1 MIKIYKVDTFEKF
14 EHLLKKLHERGAK
27 WVDGCILD
35 DKKAIAKIWNKFNLL
50 EGAYKGVAIYNENG
64 TIIFSTPPFIHYMIK
79 LYEKEGKEYTII
91 EDVKLPKPKLSEKP
105 NVTEIYFHDTTG
117 GKLGGDRIFR
127 VTEEIQVQSCQSD
140 TVEQPSHY
148 IGEHGLEVR
157 EIEENFLVRY
167 QDGHLAHLA
176 GALLEYLLRAPSK
189 GKLTED
195 IQKVQYLANEMAE
208 YVEKLESELK
218 R

>member
-1 MIKIYKVDTFEKF
+1 MIKIYKVNTFEKF
-14 EHLLKKLHERGAK
+14 EYLLKTLHERGAK
-27 WVDGCILD
+27 WMNEDALD
-35 DKKAIAKIWNKFNLL
+35 NEVLAKLLWEFASCNGLYVYRYGNKVTISDVEDIDEALDFY
-50 EGAYKGVAIYNENG
+50 GYKGE
-64 TIIFSTPPFIHYMIK
+64 
-79 LYEKEGKEYTII
+79 ECTII
-91 EDVKLPKPKLSEKP
+91 EDVKLPKPIGKLSEKP
-105 NVTEIYFHDTTG
+105 KVTEIHFHDTTG

-127 VTEEIQVQSCQSD
+127 VTEEIQVNLCKSD

-189 GKLTED
+189 GKLAED
-195 IQKVQYLANEMAE
+195 IKKVQYLANEMAE
-208 YVEKLESELK
+208 YVDKTTQK
-218 R
+218 

>member
-1 MIKIYKVDTFEKF
+1 MIKIYKVNTFEKL
-14 EHLLKKLHERGAK
+14 EYLLNTLHERGVEWAS
-27 WVDGCILD
+27 GYRLD
-35 DKKAIAKIWNKFNLL
+35 DEAMAKIHWGFCGCNGIAVYREGNKVTVSNIEDIEDEIGF
-50 EGAYKGVAIYNENG
+50 
-64 TIIFSTPPFIHYMIK
+64 
-79 LYEKEGKEYTII
+79 YECKGKEYTII
-91 EDVKLPKPKLSEKP
+91 EDVKLPKPKVSETHSKNDMGEYVIFSITDDQWWKP
-105 NVTEIYFHDTTG
+105 N
-117 GKLGGDRIFR
+117 
-127 VTEEIQVQSCQSD
+127 QSD

-189 GKLTED
+189 GKLAED

-208 YVEKLESELK
+208 YVEKVSQQ
-218 R
+218 

>member
-1 MIKIYKVDTFEKF
+1 MNKIYKVNTLEKM
-14 EHLLKKLHERGAK
+14 EYLLNTLHERGAE
-27 WVDGCILD
+27 WLDGCSLD
-35 DKKAIAKIWNKFNLL
+35 DKELMVRLWNNYGL
-50 EGAYKGVAIYNENG
+50 ETKVYKGLVIYNEKG
-64 TIIFSTPPFIHYMIK
+64 LVTFSTPSYIYETIK
-79 LYEKEGKEYTII
+79 RYEQDGEEYTII
-91 EDVKLPKPKLSEKP
+91 EDVKLPKPSEKP
-105 NVTEIYFHDTTG
+105 KVTEIYFHDTTG

-208 YVEKLESELK
+208 YVEKVSQE
-218 R
+218 

>member
-14 EHLLKKLHERGAK
+14 EYLLNKLHERGAK
-27 WVDGCILD
+27 WGSGDALD
-35 DKKAIAKIWNKFNLL
+35 DEAMAKMLWSYDCCNGMAVYREGNKVTLSDL
-50 EGAYKGVAIYNENG
+50 EDIEDEIECFERKGQ
-64 TIIFSTPPFIHYMIK
+64 
-79 LYEKEGKEYTII
+79 EYTII
-91 EDVKLPKPKLSEKP
+91 EDVKLPAKK
-105 NVTEIYFHDTTG
+105 EI
-117 GKLGGDRIFR
+117 
-127 VTEEIQVQSCQSD
+127 EQEILIADVLVDMVNFIEAVGSMFNNSNDSQ
-140 TVEQPSHY
+140 VEQPSHY

-189 GKLTED
+189 GKLSED

-208 YVEKLESELK
+208 YVEKVSQQ
-218 R
+218 

>member
-1 MIKIYKVDTFEKF
+1 
-14 EHLLKKLHERGAK
+14 
-27 WVDGCILD
+27 
-35 DKKAIAKIWNKFNLL
+35 
-50 EGAYKGVAIYNENG
+50 
-64 TIIFSTPPFIHYMIK
+64 
-79 LYEKEGKEYTII
+79 
-91 EDVKLPKPKLSEKP
+91 VKLPKPKLSEKP
-105 NVTEIYFHDTTG
+105 KVTEIHFHDTTG

-127 VTEEIQVQSCQSD
+127 VTEEIQVNPCKSD

-189 GKLTED
+189 GKLAED

-208 YVEKLESELK
+208 YVEKVSQE
-218 R
+218 

>member
-1 MIKIYKVDTFEKF
+1 MIKIYKVNSIEKF
-14 EHLLKKLHERGAK
+14 KYLLSTLHERGAE
-27 WVDGCILD
+27 WASGDPLD
-35 DKKAIAKIWNKFNLL
+35 DEHMAGIHWILSGCNGIAVYRDGNKVTVSHIEEIEDEIGF
-50 EGAYKGVAIYNENG
+50 
-64 TIIFSTPPFIHYMIK
+64 
-79 LYEKEGKEYTII
+79 YECKGKEYTII
-91 EDVKLPKPKLSEKP
+91 EDVKLPKPKVSETHSKNDMGEYVIFSITDDHWWKP
-105 NVTEIYFHDTTG
+105 N
-117 GKLGGDRIFR
+117 
-127 VTEEIQVQSCQSD
+127 QSD

-208 YVEKLESELK
+208 YAKKVSQE
-218 R
+218 

>member
-1 MIKIYKVDTFEKF
+1 MIKIYKVNTFEKF
-14 EHLLKKLHERGAK
+14 WYLLNTLHERGAE
-27 WVDGCILD
+27 WGSGDRLD
-35 DKKAIAKIWNKFNLL
+35 DEAMAKIHWSFCECNGIAVYREGNKVMVSNL
-50 EGAYKGVAIYNENG
+50 EDIDEEIKFYERKGE
-64 TIIFSTPPFIHYMIK
+64 
-79 LYEKEGKEYTII
+79 EYTII
-91 EDVKLPKPKLSEKP
+91 EDVKLPKPSEKP
-105 NVTEIYFHDTTG
+105 KVTEIYFHDTTG

-189 GKLTED
+189 GKLAED

-208 YVEKLESELK
+208 YVEKVSQE
-218 R
+218 

>member
-14 EHLLKKLHERGAK
+14 DYLLKTLHGRGAK
-27 WVDGCILD
+27 WCDECILD
-35 DKKAIAKIWNKFNLL
+35 NKKVIAKVWNKFNLL

-64 TIIFSTPPFIHYMIK
+64 TITFSTPPFIHYMIK
-79 LYEKEGKEYTII
+79 LYEKERKEYTII
-91 EDVKLPKPKLSEKP
+91 EDVKLPKPKEKP
-105 NVTEIYFHDTTG
+105 KVTEIYFHDTTG
-117 GKLGGDRIFR
+117 GKLGGDRIFK
-127 VTEEIQVQSCQSD
+127 VTEEIQVHPYKSD

-208 YVEKLESELK
+208 YVEKVSQE
-218 R
+218 

>member
-1 MIKIYKVDTFEKF
+1 MIKIYKVNTFEKF
-14 EHLLKKLHERGAK
+14 EYLLSTLHERGAK
-27 WVDGCILD
+27 WIDKCSLD
-35 DKKAIAKIWNKFNLL
+35 DKEEMTKIWNMNVVHNNYGDNELVIYNDNGFVKYSQIQYLN
-50 EGAYKGVAIYNENG
+50 VAIREIERSG
-64 TIIFSTPPFIHYMIK
+64 C
-79 LYEKEGKEYTII
+79 EYTII

-105 NVTEIYFHDTTG
+105 KVTEIYFHDTTG

-167 QDGHLAHLA
+167 RDGHLAHLA

-189 GKLTED
+189 GKLAED

-208 YVEKLESELK
+208 YVEKVSQE
-218 R
+218 

>member
-1 MIKIYKVDTFEKF
+1 MIKIYKVNTYEKF
-14 EHLLKKLHERGAK
+14 QYLLKILHDRGAK
-27 WVDGCILD
+27 WASGEPLDREFLSNKYWYLWGGNGVCIY
-35 DKKAIAKIWNKFNLL
+35 KK
-50 EGAYKGVAIYNENG
+50 
-64 TIIFSTPPFIHYMIK
+64 
-79 LYEKEGKEYTII
+79 GKELTVSCIRRIASIIKIYKRTGKKYTII
-91 EDVKLPKPKLSEKP
+91 EDVKLPKPSEKP
-105 NVTEIYFHDTTG
+105 KVTEIYFHDDTG

-127 VTEEIQVQSCQSD
+127 VTEEIQVNPCKSD

-189 GKLTED
+189 GKLAED

-208 YVEKLESELK
+208 YVEKVSQE
-218 R
+218 

>member
-14 EHLLKKLHERGAK
+14 EYLLSTLHERGAK
-27 WVDGCILD
+27 WANGGLLD
-35 DKKAIAKIWNKFNLL
+35 DEAMANMHWILSGCNGIAVYREGNKVTVSHIEDIEDEIECFEL
-50 EGAYKGVAIYNENG
+50 KGQ
-64 TIIFSTPPFIHYMIK
+64 
-79 LYEKEGKEYTII
+79 EYTII

-105 NVTEIYFHDTTG
+105 KVTEIYFHDTTG

-127 VTEEIQVQSCQSD
+127 VTEEIHVNPCKSD

-189 GKLTED
+189 GKLAED

-208 YVEKLESELK
+208 YVEKVSQE
-218 R
+218 

>member
-1 MIKIYKVDTFEKF
+1 MIKIYKVNSIEKF
-14 EHLLKKLHERGAK
+14 KYLLSTLHERGAE
-27 WVDGCILD
+27 WASGDPLD
-35 DKKAIAKIWNKFNLL
+35 DEHMAGIHWILSGCNGIAVYRDGNKVTVSNIEDIEDEIECF
-50 EGAYKGVAIYNENG
+50 ERK
-64 TIIFSTPPFIHYMIK
+64 
-79 LYEKEGKEYTII
+79 GKEYTII

-105 NVTEIYFHDTTG
+105 KVTEIYFHDTTG

-127 VTEEIQVQSCQSD
+127 VTEEIQVNPCKSD

-189 GKLTED
+189 GKLAED

-208 YVEKLESELK
+208 YVEKITQK
-218 R
+218 

>member
-1 MIKIYKVDTFEKF
+1 MIKIYKVNTFEKF
-14 EHLLKKLHERGAK
+14 EYLLSTLHERGAK
-27 WVDGCILD
+27 WANGGLLD
-35 DKKAIAKIWNKFNLL
+35 DEAMANMHWILSGCNGIAVYREGNKVTVSHIEDIEDEIECFEL
-50 EGAYKGVAIYNENG
+50 KGQ
-64 TIIFSTPPFIHYMIK
+64 
-79 LYEKEGKEYTII
+79 EYTII

-105 NVTEIYFHDTTG
+105 KVTEIYFHDTTG

-127 VTEEIQVQSCQSD
+127 VTEEIHVNPCKSD

-208 YVEKLESELK
+208 YVEKVSQE
-218 R
+218 

>member
-1 MIKIYKVDTFEKF
+1 MNKIYKVNTLEKM
-14 EHLLKKLHERGAK
+14 EYLLNTLHERGAE
-27 WVDGCILD
+27 WLDGCSLD
-35 DKKAIAKIWNKFNLL
+35 DKELMVRLWNNYGL
-50 EGAYKGVAIYNENG
+50 ETKVYKGLVIYNEKG
-64 TIIFSTPPFIHYMIK
+64 LVTFSTPSYIYETIK
-79 LYEKEGKEYTII
+79 RYEQDGEEYTII
-91 EDVKLPKPKLSEKP
+91 EDVKLPKPSEKP
-105 NVTEIYFHDTTG
+105 KVTEIYFHDTTG

-189 GKLTED
+189 GKLAED

-208 YVEKLESELK
+208 YVEKVSQE
-218 R
+218 

>member
-27 WVDGCILD
+27 WGSGDALD
-35 DKKAIAKIWNKFNLL
+35 DEAMAKMFWS
-50 EGAYKGVAIYNENG
+50 YDCCNG
-64 TIIFSTPPFIHYMIK
+64 MAVY
-79 LYEKEGKEYTII
+79 KEGNKVTLSDIEEIEDEIECFERKGQEYTII
-91 EDVKLPKPKLSEKP
+91 EDVKLPNSKQTDS
-105 NVTEIYFHDTTG
+105 N
-117 GKLGGDRIFR
+117 
-127 VTEEIQVQSCQSD
+127 Q
-140 TVEQPSHY
+140 VEQPSHY
-148 IGEHGLEVR
+148 IGDKGLEVR

-189 GKLTED
+189 GKLAED
-195 IQKVQYLANEMAE
+195 IQKVKYLANEMAE
-208 YVEKLESELK
+208 YVEKVKEA

>member
-1 MIKIYKVDTFEKF
+1 MIKIYKVNTFEKF
-14 EHLLKKLHERGAK
+14 EYLLSTLHERGAK
-27 WVDGCILD
+27 WANGGLLD
-35 DKKAIAKIWNKFNLL
+35 DEAMANMHWILSGCNGIAVYREGNKVTVSHIEDIEDEIECFEL
-50 EGAYKGVAIYNENG
+50 KGQ
-64 TIIFSTPPFIHYMIK
+64 
-79 LYEKEGKEYTII
+79 EYTII

-105 NVTEIYFHDTTG
+105 KVTEIYFHDTTG

-127 VTEEIQVQSCQSD
+127 VTEEIHVNPCKSD

-189 GKLTED
+189 GKLAED

-208 YVEKLESELK
+208 YVEKVSQE
-218 R
+218 

>member
-1 MIKIYKVDTFEKF
+1 MIKIYKVNTLEKYKY
-14 EHLLKKLHERGAK
+14 LLGALHERGAK
-27 WVDGCILD
+27 WSSEKPLDSEFLANKYWQLWGSDGVCIY
-35 DKKAIAKIWNKFNLL
+35 KKGK
-50 EGAYKGVAIYNENG
+50 EV
-64 TIIFSTPPFIHYMIK
+64 TISHIGMIK
-79 LYEKEGKEYTII
+79 DAIKIYECTGKEYTII
-91 EDVKLPKPKLSEKP
+91 EDVKLPKPIGKLSEKP
-105 NVTEIYFHDTTG
+105 KVTEIYFHDDTG

-189 GKLTED
+189 GKLAED
-195 IQKVQYLANEMAE
+195 IQKVQYLANEMVE
-208 YVEKLESELK
+208 YVEKVSQE
-218 R
+218 

>member
-1 MIKIYKVDTFEKF
+1 MIKIYKVNTFEKF
-14 EHLLKKLHERGAK
+14 EYLLSTLHERGAK
-27 WVDGCILD
+27 WVDGKSLD
-35 DKKAIAKIWNKFNLL
+35 DKEGGKTWIWDISTSKNGLI
-50 EGAYKGVAIYNENG
+50 VYNENG
-64 TIIFSTPPFIHYMIK
+64 SVQYSEIDYLDTVIK
-79 LYEKEGKEYTII
+79 EYEGKGYDYTII

-105 NVTEIYFHDTTG
+105 KVTEIYFHDTTG

-189 GKLTED
+189 GKLAED
-195 IQKVQYLANEMAE
+195 IQKVRYLANEMAE
-208 YVEKLESELK
+208 YVEKVSQE
-218 R
+218 

>member
-1 MIKIYKVDTFEKF
+1 MIKIYKVNTFEKF
-14 EHLLKKLHERGAK
+14 EYLLKTLHERGAK
-27 WVDGCILD
+27 WASGHSLDNEAMVKRYWRACGGDGVCIYKR
-35 DKKAIAKIWNKFNLL
+35 DKV
-50 EGAYKGVAIYNENG
+50 VAVSN
-64 TIIFSTPPFIHYMIK
+64 IK
-79 LYEKEGKEYTII
+79 YFEKSIKEYGNQGEEYTII
-91 EDVKLPKPKLSEKP
+91 EDVKLPKPIGKLSEKP
-105 NVTEIYFHDTTG
+105 KVTEIYFHDDTG

-127 VTEEIQVQSCQSD
+127 VTEEIQVNPCKSE

-189 GKLTED
+189 GKLAED

-208 YVEKLESELK
+208 YVEKVSQE
-218 R
+218 

>member
-1 MIKIYKVDTFEKF
+1 MIKIYKVNTFEKF
-14 EHLLKKLHERGAK
+14 EYLLKTLHERGAE
-27 WVDGCILD
+27 WGSGDRLD
-35 DKKAIAKIWNKFNLL
+35 DEAMAKIHWGFCECNGIAVYREGNKVMVSDIDDI
-50 EGAYKGVAIYNENG
+50 EEEVRDYERKGD
-64 TIIFSTPPFIHYMIK
+64 
-79 LYEKEGKEYTII
+79 EYTII
-91 EDVKLPKPKLSEKP
+91 EDVKLPKPKVSETHSKNDMGEYVIFSITDDHWWKP
-105 NVTEIYFHDTTG
+105 N
-117 GKLGGDRIFR
+117 
-127 VTEEIQVQSCQSD
+127 QSD

-208 YVEKLESELK
+208 YVEKVSQE
-218 R
+218 

>member
-1 MIKIYKVDTFEKF
+1 MIKIYKVNTFEKLKY
-14 EHLLKKLHERGAK
+14 LLSTLHERGAK
-27 WVDGCILD
+27 WANGGLLD
-35 DKKAIAKIWNKFNLL
+35 DEAMANMHWILSGCNGIAVYREGNKVTVSHIEEIEDEIECF
-50 EGAYKGVAIYNENG
+50 ERKGE
-64 TIIFSTPPFIHYMIK
+64 
-79 LYEKEGKEYTII
+79 ECTII
-91 EDVKLPKPKLSEKP
+91 EDVKLPKPSGKLSEKP
-105 NVTEIYFHDTTG
+105 KVTEIYFHDTTG

-127 VTEEIQVQSCQSD
+127 VTEEIQVKLFQSD

-189 GKLTED
+189 GKLVED

-208 YVEKLESELK
+208 YVEKVSQE
-218 R
+218 

>member
-1 MIKIYKVDTFEKF
+1 MIKIYKVNTFEKF
-14 EHLLKKLHERGAK
+14 WYLLNTLHERGAE
-27 WVDGCILD
+27 WGSGDRLD
-35 DKKAIAKIWNKFNLL
+35 DEAMAKIHWGFCECNGIAVYREGNKVMVSDIDDI
-50 EGAYKGVAIYNENG
+50 EEEVRDYERKGD
-64 TIIFSTPPFIHYMIK
+64 
-79 LYEKEGKEYTII
+79 EYTII
-91 EDVKLPKPKLSEKP
+91 EDVKLPKPKVSETHSKNDMGEYVIFSITDDHWWKP
-105 NVTEIYFHDTTG
+105 N
-117 GKLGGDRIFR
+117 
-127 VTEEIQVQSCQSD
+127 QSD

-195 IQKVQYLANEMAE
+195 IQKIQYLANEMAE
-208 YVEKLESELK
+208 YVEKVSQE
-218 R
+218 

>member
-1 MIKIYKVDTFEKF
+1 MIKIYKVNTFEKF
-14 EHLLKKLHERGAK
+14 EYLLKTLHERGAK
-27 WVDGCILD
+27 WASGHSLDNEDMVKRYWRACGDDGVCIYKI
-35 DKKAIAKIWNKFNLL
+35 DKAVSVSN
-50 EGAYKGVAIYNENG
+50 
-64 TIIFSTPPFIHYMIK
+64 IK
-79 LYEKEGKEYTII
+79 YFEKSIKEYGNQGEDYTII

-105 NVTEIYFHDTTG
+105 KVTEIYFHDTTG

-127 VTEEIQVQSCQSD
+127 VTEEIQVNPCKSD

-189 GKLTED
+189 GKLAED
-195 IQKVQYLANEMAE
+195 IKKVRYLSNEMVE
-208 YVEKLESELK
+208 YVEKITQE
-218 R
+218 

>member
-1 MIKIYKVDTFEKF
+1 MIKIYKVNTYEKF
-14 EHLLKKLHERGAK
+14 EYLLKTLHERGVEWASG
-27 WVDGCILD
+27 DRLD
-35 DKKAIAKIWNKFNLL
+35 DEAMAKIHWGFCECNGIAVYREGNKVTVSDIEDIEDEIEIF
-50 EGAYKGVAIYNENG
+50 ERKGQ
-64 TIIFSTPPFIHYMIK
+64 
-79 LYEKEGKEYTII
+79 EYTII
-91 EDVKLPKPKLSEKP
+91 EDVKLPKPKVSETHSKNDMGEYVIFSITDDHWWKP
-105 NVTEIYFHDTTG
+105 N
-117 GKLGGDRIFR
+117 
-127 VTEEIQVQSCQSD
+127 QSD

-189 GKLTED
+189 GKLAED

-208 YVEKLESELK
+208 YVEKVSQE
-218 R
+218 

>member
-1 MIKIYKVDTFEKF
+1 MIKIYKVNTFEKF
-14 EHLLKKLHERGAK
+14 EYLLSTLHERGAK
-27 WVDGCILD
+27 WANGGLLD
-35 DKKAIAKIWNKFNLL
+35 DEAMANMHWILSGCNGIAVYREGNKVTVSHIEDIEDEIECFEL
-50 EGAYKGVAIYNENG
+50 KGQ
-64 TIIFSTPPFIHYMIK
+64 
-79 LYEKEGKEYTII
+79 EYTII

-105 NVTEIYFHDTTG
+105 KVTEIYFHDTTG

-127 VTEEIQVQSCQSD
+127 VTEEIHVNPCKSD

-189 GKLTED
+189 GKLVED
-195 IQKVQYLANEMAE
+195 TQKVQYLANEMAE
-208 YVEKLESELK
+208 YVEKVSQE
-218 R
+218 